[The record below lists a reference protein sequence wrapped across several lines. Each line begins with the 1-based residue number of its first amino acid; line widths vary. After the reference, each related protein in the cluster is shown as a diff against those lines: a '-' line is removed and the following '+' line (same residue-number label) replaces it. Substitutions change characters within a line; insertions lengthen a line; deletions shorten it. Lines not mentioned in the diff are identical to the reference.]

1 MMLLGTVALMLAL
14 MLALSGPALANH
26 GTAPGGGGRIDND
39 IFTGGGGS
47 F

>member
-26 GTAPGGGGRIDND
+26 RTAPGGGGRIDND